1 MKSPRAY
8 LIQNS
13 RIGLR
18 LPSSDEDRRIHDL
31 WRDPAVQRN
40 LNFKADAQT
49 FEKWRKEK
57 GSPYKGHDEAGC
69 WLDCSIILLETRQ
82 FIGLVSLGSLT
93 SPPELIIFLCPDWRG
108 KGYGTEAVR
117 LAAEYAF
124 TRMNLES
131 IGGGAM
137 TFNQASL
144 RMLEKVGFLRDPERD
159 YTAEDVWQG
168 GKATELSFVLTKERW
183 GSLPKP
189 QRSR

>member
-8 LIQNS
+8 LTKSS
-13 RIGLR
+13 RIGLC
-18 LPSSDEDRRIHDL
+18 LPSSEDDRLSYDL

-40 LNFKADAQT
+40 LNFKAEVQT
-49 FEKWRKEK
+49 FEEWRKEK
-57 GSPYKGHDEAGC
+57 GRPYKGHDEAGC
-69 WLDCSIILLETRQ
+69 WLNCSIILLETQQ

-93 SPPELIIFLCPDWRG
+93 SLPELIIFLCPDRRG

-117 LAAEYAF
+117 LVAEYAF
-124 TRMNLES
+124 TRLNIES

-144 RMLEKVGFLRDPERD
+144 RMQEKVGFLRAPEQD

-168 GKATELSFVLTKERW
+168 GEVTELSFVLTKKRW
-183 GSLPKP
+183 EGLPLNLL
-189 QRSR
+189 